1 MQQAVRSRASAQRSP
16 HTRGE
21 AASTSYQPLIALTR
35 TNHRK
40 RSSRTDVPAAYYFPN
55 YGTNTSVPR

>member
-1 MQQAVRSRASAQRSP
+1 MQQAVRSRASAQQSP

-21 AASTSYQPLIALTR
+21 GRGSVDVLSTSYSFNPHKPQQKVEP
-35 TNHRK
+35 NGC
-40 RSSRTDVPAAYYFPN
+40 AYYFPN